1 MPARNIRYVPG
12 VVIYR
17 ELDRVYLHGAAA
29 RLIRGDATYMA
40 KGLCMMKQ
48 GMRQGRD
55 VSSTAAISLCGRML
69 ALILFAW
76 ACNVGAAT
84 QTLATGWRFR
94 LVPGSAAVQ
103 AHPQAAVWR
112 TANVPGSVQTDLLAA
127 GVIDD
132 PFNRDHEA
140 ALQWIGLAD
149 WQYQLP
155 LMVDAATL
163 RHDHVEL
170 AFDGL
175 DTFADV
181 SLNGHQLLSANN
193 MFRRWRVP
201 VKAQLHAGSN
211 TLLVTLHSPITRLQ
225 PWLLRQPYAL
235 PGEFDSAFGDEPK
248 GKQTSNYVH
257 KANYQ
262 YGWDWGPRFV
272 TEGIWQ
278 PVRLDSWDDLRLA
291 DFHIAQQHVD
301 ADAAQLL
308 AQFDLR
314 ADHAGMVQLQL
325 IWSAPDGS
333 RRSTTLERSLEA
345 GDNHVDLPVRIEHPQ
360 RWWPAGYGAPNLYHF
375 RADVVVAGKVVASI
389 ERDTGLRSVELRRQ
403 HDHWGRSFAFVVNR
417 VPIFAKG
424 ANLIPFDSFPERV
437 TDARLQQILQSAHDA
452 NMNMLRVWGGGY
464 YQSDAFYAMADK
476 LGLMIWQD
484 FMFGGAIPPYD
495 DAFRENTRIEA
506 TEQVMRLRDHPSIV
520 LWCGN
525 NEVQTGW
532 ESWPDRKKFAQA
544 IGPVERAR
552 VEQGMHKLFGEVLRD
567 VVQRYAPDVPYWAS
581 SPSTDFDGPANVP
594 DDGDMHVWDV
604 WAGSAPIEDYLKTTP
619 RFQSEYGLQSFPALA
634 TIQTFAA
641 PADLS
646 PDSPVM
652 RAHQKFDSGNG
663 NQRLLFY
670 IRKYYGEPKDFV
682 SFVYLSQ
689 VMQAEGI
696 ELAADHLRSAR
707 PQSMGSLYWQLNDVW
722 PGASWSSIDYF
733 GHWKALQFHARRFYA
748 PLRLAP
754 IRRDGHTEVF
764 VVSDR
769 TVPLDAQLSTHVLDM
784 DGRRLHEHHDKV
796 HVPALASTRVTELT
810 DAALLQ
816 GADPRRSYAVFE
828 LVEQGTPVSRHLLY
842 FEPALAL
849 QLPDPVL
856 HAELHDSGHGIVL
869 SVRAE
874 RLAREVWIDFGSLDA
889 QVSDNAFDL
898 LPGER
903 VELKVTGTAS
913 IESLRETLHVR
924 SLFDATVRQRAAT
937 PPEAA
942 RP

>member
-1 MPARNIRYVPG
+1 MGLIAYTF
-12 VVIYR
+12 VVSANPQR
-17 ELDRVYLHGAAA
+17 HHAFLAKGSRMTKHGMRPDRDAPPVAAVRVRMAVLMLFACACGAGTAAA
-29 RLIRGDATYMA
+29 T
-40 KGLCMMKQ
+40 
-48 GMRQGRD
+48 
-55 VSSTAAISLCGRML
+55 T
-69 ALILFAW
+69 
-76 ACNVGAAT
+76 T

-94 LVPGSAAVQ
+94 LAPGSAAAQ
-103 AHPQAAVWR
+103 AHPEAAAWR
-112 TANVPGSVQTDLLAA
+112 AAHVPGSVQTDLLAA
-127 GVIDD
+127 GAIGD
-132 PFNRDHEA
+132 PFHRDNEA

-155 LMVDAATL
+155 LAIDATTL
-163 RHDHVEL
+163 RHAHVEL
-170 AFDGL
+170 VFDGL

-181 SLNGHQLLSANN
+181 SLNGHPLLTADN

-201 VKAQLHAGSN
+201 VKSVLQAGSN

-248 GKQTSNYVH
+248 GKQTSNYVR

-262 YGWDWGPRFV
+262 YGWDWGPRYV

-278 PVRLDSWDDLRLA
+278 PVRLETWDDLRLA
-291 DFHIAQQHVD
+291 DVHIAQQHVD
-301 ADAAQLL
+301 ADVAQLL
-308 AQFDLR
+308 AQFDIH
-314 ADHAGMVQLQL
+314 ADHAGKAQLRL
-325 IWSAPDGS
+325 AWSAPDGS
-333 RRSTTLERSLEA
+333 RRNVMQEASLEA
-345 GDNHVDLPVRIEHPQ
+345 GDNRLDLPLRIERPQ

-375 RADVVVAGKVVASI
+375 HAEVVVAGKVVASI

-403 HDHWGRSFAFVVNR
+403 RDRWGRSFAFVVNG
-417 VPIFAKG
+417 VPVFAKG

-437 TDARLQQILQSAHDA
+437 TEARMRQVLQSARNA

-464 YQSDAFYAMADK
+464 YQSDAFYAMADR

-484 FMFGGAIPPYD
+484 FMFGGAVPPYD
-495 DAFRENTRIEA
+495 TAFRENTRIEA

-544 IGPVERAR
+544 IGPAERAR
-552 VEQGMHKLFGEVLRD
+552 VEKGMRTLFGETLRG
-567 VVQRYAPDVPYWAS
+567 VVQRYAPEVPYWAS

-619 RFQSEYGLQSFPALA
+619 RFQSEYGLQSFPAMA
-634 TIQTFAA
+634 TIRSFAA

-646 PDSPVM
+646 TDSPVM
-652 RAHQKFDSGNG
+652 RAHQKFDGGNG

-670 IRKYYGEPKDFV
+670 IRKYYGEPKDFA

-722 PGASWSSIDYF
+722 PGASWSSMDYF
-733 GHWKALQFHARRFYA
+733 GRWKALQFHARRFYA
-748 PLRLAP
+748 PVRVAP
-754 IRRDGHTEVF
+754 IRRDGRTDVF
-764 VVSDR
+764 LISDR
-769 TVPLDAQLSTHVLDM
+769 TTPLDAQLRTRVMDV
-784 DGRRLHEHHDKV
+784 DGRLLHENIEPV
-796 HVPALASTRVTELT
+796 QMPPLASIRAAELA

-816 GADPRRSYAVFE
+816 GADPHRSFAVFE
-828 LVEQGTPVSRHLLY
+828 LVEQGRPVSRHLLY
-842 FEPALAL
+842 FEPALTL
-849 QLPDPVL
+849 QLPDPDL
-856 HAELHDSGHGIVL
+856 HAELADSGHGIVL
-869 SVRAE
+869 SVHAK

-889 QVSDNAFDL
+889 QVSDNAFDM

-903 VELKVTGTAS
+903 IELQIIGATS
-913 IESLRETLHVR
+913 IASLRDALHVR
-924 SLFDATVRQRAAT
+924 SMFDATLRHRT
-937 PPEAA
+937 PTTLETA

>member
-1 MPARNIRYVPG
+1 MTKPG
-12 VVIYR
+12 
-17 ELDRVYLHGAAA
+17 LWS
-29 RLIRGDATYMA
+29 
-40 KGLCMMKQ
+40 
-48 GMRQGRD
+48 GRKCPPM
-55 VSSTAAISLCGRML
+55 TL
-69 ALILFAW
+69 ALRCWHGWAALIVLAW
-76 ACNVGAAT
+76 ICGTGSAAAAT

-94 LVPGSAAVQ
+94 LAPGSAAARIHPEAAAWRAAHVPGSA
-103 AHPQAAVWR
+103 
-112 TANVPGSVQTDLLAA
+112 QTDLLAA

-132 PFNRDHEA
+132 PFYRDNESR
-140 ALQWIGLAD
+140 LQWIGLAD
-149 WQYQLP
+149 WQYQLVFD
-155 LMVDAATL
+155 VDAATL

-170 AFDGL
+170 VFDGL

-181 SLNGHQLLSANN
+181 SLNGRPVLSADN
-193 MFRRWRVP
+193 MFRHWRVAA
-201 VKAQLHAGSN
+201 KTQLHAGSN
-211 TLLVTLHSPITRLQ
+211 TLLVTLHSPIARLQ
-225 PWLLRQPYAL
+225 PWLLKQPHAL

-248 GKQTSNYVH
+248 GKQTSNYVR

-262 YGWDWGPRFV
+262 YGWDWGPRYV

-278 PVRLDSWDDLRLA
+278 PVRLQTWNDLRLT

-308 AQFDLR
+308 AQVDVTS
-314 ADHAGMVQLQL
+314 DHAAKAQLKL
-325 IWSAPDGS
+325 SWSAPDGS
-333 RRSTTLERSLEA
+333 RRSAAQETSLHA
-345 GDNHVDLPVRIEHPQ
+345 GDNHLDLPVRIEHPQ
-360 RWWPAGYGAPNLYHF
+360 RWWPAGYGAQNLYHF
-375 RADVVVAGKVVASI
+375 RAEVMVAGKVIAAS

-403 HDHWGRSFAFVVNR
+403 QDRWGRSFAFVING

-424 ANLIPFDSFPERV
+424 ANLIPLDSFPERV
-437 TDARLQQILQSAHDA
+437 TDARIRQILQSARDA

-464 YQSDAFYAMADK
+464 YQSDAFYAMADR

-484 FMFGGAIPPYD
+484 FMFGGAVPPYD
-495 DAFRENTRIEA
+495 GAFRENTQIEA
-506 TEQVMRLRDHPSIV
+506 VEQVVRLRDHPSIV

-544 IGPVERAR
+544 IGPAERER
-552 VEQGMHKLFGEVLRD
+552 VEHGMRVLFGETLRG
-567 VVQRYAPDVPYWAS
+567 VVRHYAPDVPYWAS

-619 RFQSEYGLQSFPALA
+619 RFQSEYGLQSFPAMA
-634 TIQTFAA
+634 TIRSFAA
-641 PADLS
+641 PGDLS

-670 IRKYYGEPKDFV
+670 IRKYYGEPKDFAA
-682 SFVYLSQ
+682 FVYLSQ

-722 PGASWSSIDYF
+722 PGASWSGIDYF
-733 GHWKALQFHARRFYA
+733 GRWKALQFHARRFYA
-748 PLRLAP
+748 PLRVAP
-754 IRRDGHTEVF
+754 IRRDGNTEVF

-769 TVPLDAQLSTHVLDM
+769 TTPLDAQMRTRVMDMAGTVL
-784 DGRRLHEHHDKV
+784 REHSDNV
-796 HVPALASTRVTELT
+796 HAAALGSTRVATLT

-816 GADPRRSYAVFE
+816 GADPRRSFVVFE
-828 LVEQGTPVSRHLLY
+828 LIEQGRLVSRHLLY
-842 FEPALAL
+842 FAPALAL
-849 QLPDPVL
+849 PLPNPGL
-856 HAELHDSGHGIVL
+856 HAELADSGHGIVL

-874 RLAREVWIDFGSLDA
+874 RLAREVWVDFGSLDA
-889 QVSDNAFDL
+889 QPSDNAFDL

-903 VELKVTGTAS
+903 VELPITTTADMA
-913 IESLRETLHVR
+913 SLRKALQVR
-924 SLFDATVRQRAAT
+924 SLYGATMPRHAAT
-937 PPEAA
+937 TQEMAQP
-942 RP
+942 